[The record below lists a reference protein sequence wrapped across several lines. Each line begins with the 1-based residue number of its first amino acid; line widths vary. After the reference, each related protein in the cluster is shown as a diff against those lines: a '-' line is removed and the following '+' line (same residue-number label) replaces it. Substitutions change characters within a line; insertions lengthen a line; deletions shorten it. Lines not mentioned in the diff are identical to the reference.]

1 VENDSASHDAAKAF
15 AANAPNW
22 LLIHKAASAALGPLA
37 DQFTQNAVAVHLIA
51 LAFDL
56 SREPAEVLVFSDN
69 TDIHKA
75 LRQLIHPRSAQ
86 YRRAR

>member
-1 VENDSASHDAAKAF
+1 MAST
-15 AANAPNW
+15 
-22 LLIHKAASAALGPLA
+22 LA
-37 DQFTQNAVAVHLIA
+37 DQFTQNASDVHLIA

-56 SREPAEVLVFSDN
+56 SREPAKVLVFSDN

-86 YRRAR
+86 YRRARKRQNPISPRSVNESAGCKEQIPAIGIASP